1 MEKEKN
7 KNTNLKECYCSGVK
21 PALAYEYIIHI
32 NENEHLVKNP
42 TIKGNDLHNLEGTSS
57 DTHFI
62 RMVTKEGKIEVGPLV
77 EVDLTECGIERFIIL
92 PYIQETID
100 LENCFCE
107 GVKPVI
113 TYQYIIK
120 INGNKFTVKQENIS
134 REEIL
139 KLVGKDPDK
148 HRLRMFTK
156 KGKEIIQPGQVIDL
170 TECGVERFVYEALDC
185 TEGFISS
192 NTLELAKEDS
202 YYLSTLPNPVD
213 FIENDRLNWVIIR
226 DFEIPEGYNVKKAS
240 AAILIPPHYP
250 TAQLDMIYFNP
261 PLSRADGKSVSALTP
276 RSLEDKI
283 YQQWSRHRTAHNKW
297 NPEIDNIESHL
308 DLMLSC
314 LKAEFNKR

>member
-1 MEKEKN
+1 MEN
-7 KNTNLKECYCSGVK
+7 KTHLKECYCSGVK
-21 PALAYEYIIHI
+21 PDLAYEFIIHI
-32 NENEHLVKNP
+32 NETEFSTKNK
-42 TIKGNDLHNLEGTSS
+42 TIIGNDLHKLAGSDS

-62 RMVTKEGKIEVGPLV
+62 RMVTKKGKIEVGPLI
-77 EVDLTECGIERFIIL
+77 EIDLTECGIERFIIL

-113 TYQYIIK
+113 TYQYLLK
-120 INGNKFTVKQENIS
+120 INRQKYKVSQDKIT

-139 KLVGKDPDK
+139 KLVDKDPDK

-156 KGKEIIQPGQVIDL
+156 NGKEIIQPGQIIDL

-185 TEGFISS
+185 TEGFV
-192 NTLELAKEDS
+192 TVTAFDLPKEDL
-202 YYLSTLPNPVD
+202 YCLSSMSNSVD
-213 FIENDRLNWVIIR
+213 FIESGRLNWLIIR
-226 DFEIPEGYNVKKAS
+226 DFEIPDGYNVKKAN

-261 PLSRADGKSVSALTP
+261 ALSRADGKMIRAISTGQSI
-276 RSLEDKI
+276 EGKI
-283 YQQWSRHRTAHNKW
+283 YQRWSRHRTTANKW
-297 NPEIDNIESHL
+297 STEIDNIESHL